1 MRNLNLKRLLI
12 LVLAASMLMNAVP
25 VYAAESIPIESD
37 EGKIRQAAGK
47 KSEVSQDEQE
57 NQAGTGEIQQDNTE
71 DPESE
76 DSVADNAQKGNAE
89 GSESEDSVV
98 DDVQQGSMEDSV
110 PEDSTFISVCYETW
124 NLQITKIQETKKRAI
139 RHQGKTD
146 EITSISPKIKPLI
159 TGEHAIGAF
168 TA

>member
-37 EGKIRQAAGK
+37 DKIRQA
-47 KSEVSQDEQE
+47 SQDEQE

-76 DSVADNAQKGNAE
+76 DSVADNAQKGNTE

-98 DDVQQGSMEDSV
+98 DDVQQGNMEDSV
-110 PEDSTFISVCYETW
+110 PEDSIFISVCYETW
-124 NLQITKIQETKKRAI
+124 NLQTTKIQETKKRAI